1 MKKIILSLI
10 MVLSCTISSFAQS
23 HSDRLSLGVGALYE
37 RGLDAT
43 IAWEHETRH
52 HNAWEYFINGYIK
65 WDECASC
72 GHICPDSFWNNYRT
86 WGIGVTYKPCLVRGR
101 NHYGNLRIGA
111 SGGSDTDKF
120 IAGIHAGNSLPV
132 FMPVTSIIY
141 HSVMAGDCIFRPNA
155 TLSSLTVRICS
166 ELV

>member
-37 RGLDAT
+37 R
-43 IAWEHETRH
+43 
-52 HNAWEYFINGYIK
+52 
-65 WDECASC
+65 
-72 GHICPDSFWNNYRT
+72 
-86 WGIGVTYKPCLVRGR
+86 CLVRGR

-120 IAGIHAGNSLPV
+120 IAGIHAGYEHNLSLRHGWGLYIQAKCDLIVPDRKDLFRTGIV
-132 FMPVTSIIY
+132 IGFKIPTSK
-141 HSVMAGDCIFRPNA
+141 R
-155 TLSSLTVRICS
+155 
-166 ELV
+166 

>member
-52 HNAWEYFINGYIK
+52 HNAWEYFMWSY
-65 WDECASC
+65 
-72 GHICPDSFWNNYRT
+72 
-86 WGIGVTYKPCLVRGR
+86 
-101 NHYGNLRIGA
+101 
-111 SGGSDTDKF
+111 
-120 IAGIHAGNSLPV
+120 
-132 FMPVTSIIY
+132 
-141 HSVMAGDCIFRPNA
+141 
-155 TLSSLTVRICS
+155 LS
-166 ELV
+166 